1 MAGSR
6 KETLEETHADETT
19 ESREVYLRD
28 GRKLV
33 VSEQGGDQL
42 VEVRNAA
49 GLLEVRIKL
58 TDEGPVLQM
67 EAARLQLRASEA
79 VHIESKHVEVK
90 ATEQLALAAG
100 RVAVTAEDEVKV
112 EAKGDVDIDG
122 KMIWLN

>member
-6 KETLEETHADETT
+6 KETLEEETHSDETT

-33 VSEQGGDQL
+33 VSEQAGDQL

-58 TDEGPVLQM
+58 TEEGTILQM
-67 EAARLQLRASEA
+67 DAARLQLKATEA
-79 VHIESKHVEVK
+79 VTIESKHVDVK
-90 ATEQLALAAG
+90 ATEQLALAATN
-100 RVAVTAEDEVKV
+100 VTVTAEDEVKV
-112 EAKGDVDIDG
+112 EAKGDVDI
-122 KMIWLN
+122 